1 MYIKRHITNWQ
12 NEKFTLYKC
21 FFPPLVTWWTRFKSI
36 WCPGNLSWET
46 QLFKMFWKILF
57 VARRLVFFTDFIF
70 AVPQCP
76 IEFPAP
82 HFPTEHRPHL
92 AFAGGRS
99 GSVSLADSWDS
110 SACTSLASG
119 SGYLS
124 PRLTAIQ
131 GSPPLQ
137 RLILRNTCSLVE
149 LVSNVAM

>member
-1 MYIKRHITNWQ
+1 MVPWESLLRDPVVQ
-12 NEKFTLYKC
+12 N
-21 FFPPLVTWWTRFKSI
+21 VFK
-36 WCPGNLSWET
+36 NLCSP
-46 QLFKMFWKILF
+46 KACI
-57 VARRLVFFTDFIF
+57 FTDFTF

-76 IEFPAP
+76 IEFPAL

-92 AFAGGRS
+92 AFAGGCS

-124 PRLTAIQ
+124 PRLAAIQ

-137 RLILRNTCSLVE
+137 RPILLNTCNPAE
-149 LVSNVAM
+149 LLSNVAV

>member
-1 MYIKRHITNWQ
+1 M
-12 NEKFTLYKC
+12 
-21 FFPPLVTWWTRFKSI
+21 FFFFK
-36 WCPGNLSWET
+36 
-46 QLFKMFWKILF
+46 
-57 VARRLVFFTDFIF
+57 TDFIF
-70 AVPQCP
+70 AVPSCP

-99 GSVSLADSWDS
+99 ESVSLADSWDS

-131 GSPPLQ
+131 GSPSTLKADTTKHLLPGTFIQ
-137 RLILRNTCSLVE
+137 SGRLTTLLEKKKEEQHVRWVESVFSNSAWEWWHWIIRIREASCLISSTWQSLC
-149 LVSNVAM
+149 L